1 MVRDR
6 SIDGPADVLKTVQK
20 KRANRPPGSPGP
32 LFRSTAVVQDARG
45 AAAWTEQQVDQ
56 EQKLNRTKEKLNR
69 AEKVNRIT
77 EKRHQGQEKT
87 QRDRAKTKQDHRKK
101 IKTGPREN

>member
-6 SIDGPADVLKTVQK
+6 SIDGPADVLKTAQIARK
-20 KRANRPPGSPGP
+20 SPPG
-32 LFRSTAVVQDARG
+32 LAWTAVVQDARG

-69 AEKVNRIT
+69 AEKVNRNT

-87 QRDRAKTKQDHRKK
+87 QRDRAK
-101 IKTGPREN
+101 N